1 MKKKKEMKIVFTKQ
15 SHDGSGKP
23 FFFLEQRLSDCS
35 AWIQK
40 MEMP

>member
-23 FFFLEQRLSDCS
+23 FFFFGTEIIRL
-35 AWIQK
+35 
-40 MEMP
+40 